1 MKMNFPDELWGIIKD
16 FLLEWKKAW
25 QKKITLCH
33 NSYPKNHKINQTFIT
48 NNIWKN
54 INSYGIKSLKETI
67 LFLEFYNINT
77 RLHYSTYLLPWSNH
91 DSPKEIEIVSNYYD
105 NINWFEDIANYEYW
119 TIENLLLEY
128 LL

>member
-1 MKMNFPDELWGIIKD
+1 MNFPDELWGIIKV
-16 FLLEWKKAW
+16 FLFEWKKVW

-33 NSYPKNHKINQTFIT
+33 NSYPKNHEINQTFIT

-67 LFLEFYNINT
+67 LFSEFYNINT
-77 RLHYSTYLLPWSNH
+77 RLHYSKYLLPWSNP
-91 DSPKEIEIVSNYYD
+91 DTPKEIEIVSNYYD

-119 TIENLLLEY
+119 SIENLLLEY

>member
-1 MKMNFPDELWGIIKD
+1 MEMNFPDELWNVIKE
-16 FLLEWKKAW
+16 FLFDWKKSW

-33 NSYPKNHKINQTFIT
+33 NSYAKDIKVNNKLIT

-54 INSYGIKSLKETI
+54 INSYSIKSLKETI
-67 LFLEFYNINT
+67 LFSEFYNIHN

-91 DSPKEIEIVSNYYD
+91 DSPKEIEIVSNYYE
-105 NINWFEDIANYEYW
+105 NINWFENIANYEYW
-119 TIENLLLEY
+119 SIENLLIEY